1 MTVVIANNHG
11 YILKYV
17 GDAVIAYFPFDVAAD
32 FNVSSKNAVSCAMN
46 MLVVV
51 DQGINEVLKEFDFP
65 DLHIKIGIDSGEN
78 AIIEY
83 GSTGTRS
90 HIDILGYP
98 MNVTAKITSLA
109 RSDHILIGDTTYQG
123 LDLRIREKLTKLG
136 LERQD
141 YIDYRIGDA
150 YIISLD
156 PK

>member
-1 MTVVIANNHG
+1 
-11 YILKYV
+11 
-17 GDAVIAYFPFDVAAD
+17 
-32 FNVSSKNAVSCAMN
+32 MN

-51 DQGINEVLKEFDFP
+51 QQGINDVLKEFNFP

-109 RSDHILIGDTTYQG
+109 RPDHIMIGDTTYQG
-123 LDLRIREKLTKLG
+123 LDLRIRERLIKLG

-141 YIDYRIGDA
+141 HIDYRTGDA
-150 YIISLD
+150 YIISSFGF
-156 PK
+156 